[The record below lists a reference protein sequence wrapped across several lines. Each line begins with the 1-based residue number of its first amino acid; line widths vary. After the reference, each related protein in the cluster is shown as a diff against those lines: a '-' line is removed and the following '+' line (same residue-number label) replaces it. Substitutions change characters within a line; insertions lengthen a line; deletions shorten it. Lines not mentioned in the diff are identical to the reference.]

1 MSPQQADEKT
11 AAPPPEE
18 LLQRLPALSAAI
30 QQVIQSFEDPAL
42 DIHVLAERISQDQ
55 FLSAKVLRVANS
67 SFYGLRR
74 QVSSISDAVVVLG
87 FGNVRGIALAAGFSG
102 LFPVS
107 DSVFSWPDYWR
118 RCMAAGIYAR
128 CLAKQVKLDP
138 ESAFT
143 AGLFHDIGLAALA
156 YVMPERVEQ
165 AQAAA
170 QKAGEEAGRESG
182 LLAAELALL
191 GFDHA
196 DLGGEIARYWNFPY
210 EIEQAIRQHHHAL
223 AAGSAKP
230 LAWVTHAAHLLSD
243 TQGCDKCIPDALL
256 AALDLSRPQL
266 KQCLPLW
273 SDVDAASSALFSS

>member
-1 MSPQQADEKT
+1 MSPRPANEKT
-11 AAPPPEE
+11 SAPPPEE

-107 DSVFSWPDYWR
+107 DSAFSWPDYWR

-128 CLAKQVKLDP
+128 CLARQLKLDA

-165 AQAAA
+165 AQDM
-170 QKAGEEAGRESG
+170 AGEAGD
-182 LLAAELALL
+182 LLAAEQALL
-191 GFDHA
+191 GYDHA
-196 DLGGEIARYWNFPY
+196 ELGGEIARYWNFPY
-210 EIEQAIRQHHHAL
+210 EIEQAIRQHHRAL
-223 AAGSAKP
+223 ASGSAMP
-230 LAWVTHAAHLLSD
+230 LAWVAHAAHLLSD

-256 AALDLSRPQL
+256 AALDLGRPQL

-273 SDVDAASSALFSS
+273 SDVDAASAALFSS

>member
-1 MSPQQADEKT
+1 MSPRPANEKT
-11 AAPPPEE
+11 SAPPPEE

-30 QQVIQSFEDPAL
+30 QQVILSFEDPAL

-102 LFPVS
+102 LFPVN
-107 DSVFSWPDYWR
+107 DSAFSWPDYWR

-128 CLAKQVKLDP
+128 CLARQLKLDA

-165 AQAAA
+165 AQDL
-170 QKAGEEAGRESG
+170 AGEAGD
-182 LLAAELALL
+182 LLTAEQALL

-196 DLGGEIARYWNFPY
+196 ELGGEIARYWNFPY
-210 EIEQAIRQHHHAL
+210 EIEQAIRQHHRAL
-223 AAGSAKP
+223 VSGSAMP
-230 LAWVTHAAHLLSD
+230 LAWVAHAAHLLSD

-273 SDVDAASSALFSS
+273 SDVDAASAALFSS

>member
-1 MSPQQADEKT
+1 MIPLKTNEKT
-11 AAPPPEE
+11 APPAE
-18 LLQRLPALSAAI
+18 LLQRLPALSSAI
-30 QQVIQSFEDPAL
+30 QQVILSFEDPAL

-102 LFPVS
+102 LFPVT
-107 DSVFSWPDYWR
+107 DSAFSWPNYWQ

-128 CLAKQVKLDP
+128 CLANQIKLDQ

-143 AGLFHDIGLAALA
+143 AGLFHDIGLAAMA
-156 YVMPERVEQ
+156 YVMPEHIEQ
-165 AQAAA
+165 AMDA
-170 QKAGEEAGRESG
+170 AGEGD
-182 LLAAELALL
+182 LLAAERTLL
-191 GFDHA
+191 GYDHA
-196 DLGGEIARYWNFPY
+196 ELGGDIARYWNFPY

-223 AAGSAKP
+223 ATGSATP
-230 LAWVTHAAHLLSD
+230 LAWVTHAAHLLSN
-243 TQGCDKCIPDALL
+243 TQGCDKCIPDSLL

-266 KQCLPLW
+266 KQFLPLW